1 MEIYHD
7 SHTQFL
13 STDGLDKH
21 VGGVVPSVFRI
32 DPDAVSDRVH
42 AKLLHKSRAFGLLA
56 GGIVELHPL
65 VLHLGN
71 PTDVCTLGKGGAVN
85 YHWLILLYW
94 SMRKRGRRAGIA
106 GRTQECAHAYP
117 GRKYRFKF
125 QHITRI
131 CKSYSEDR

>member
-42 AKLLHKSRAFGLLA
+42 AKLLHKSRAFGLLT

-71 PTDVCTLGKGGAVN
+71 PTDVCTLGKGGAVY

-106 GRTQECAHAYP
+106 GCTQECTHADSR
-117 GRKYRFKF
+117 RKYRFKF